1 MMHHLLNIDDPE
13 SGTSTGIALFNLG
26 FRPFF
31 LLAGIAAVILVPLW
45 IFAYTEG
52 QIRFDYYTPL
62 YWHGHE
68 MLFGYT
74 VAVIAGFLLTAVRN
88 WTDLPTPGGNALAGL
103 VLLWLAG
110 RIAPF
115 AAGLLP
121 HGIIAALD
129 IMFLPVLAVTLA
141 IPLLRKRQTHNLVF
155 LLVLAALTIANVLV
169 HLQLLGLSRDTA
181 KTGLLLAVYL
191 VVVLIAILGGRVIP
205 FFTERGIAG
214 AVTRKWKSV
223 EYLCLG
229 SLVGLILLDLAH
241 APPLALVVCAVLAAV
256 AHGMRLF
263 GWYQKRIW
271 TVPLLWVL
279 HAGYGWLVTG
289 FILAALA
296 SAGVV
301 NPALAIHAFTA
312 GAIGTLTLGMMAR
325 VSLGHTGRAL
335 RVGPAM
341 TAAFLLVNLAAVT
354 RVFLPAI
361 NPGHYIAWLILAA
374 VLWSTAFTVFVIHY
388 SGVLIRPRIDGRPG

>member
-1 MMHHLLNIDDPE
+1 MNIDDPE
-13 SGTSTGIALFNLG
+13 SGSSTGIALFNLG

-45 IFAYTEG
+45 IFAYTGG
-52 QIRFDYYTPL
+52 QIGFDYYTPL
-62 YWHGHE
+62 YWHSHE

-88 WTDLPTPGGNALAGL
+88 WTDLPTPGGKALAGL
-103 VLLWLAG
+103 VLLWLTG

-121 HGIIAALD
+121 HWIIAALD
-129 IMFLPVLAVTLA
+129 IAFLPVLAVTLA
-141 IPLLRKRQTHNLVF
+141 IPLVRRRQTHNLVF
-155 LLVLAALTIANVLV
+155 LLVLAALTLTNVLV

-181 KTGLLLAVYL
+181 KTGLVLAVYL

-214 AVTRKWKSV
+214 AVTRRWKSV
-223 EYLCLG
+223 EYLCFG

-241 APPLALVVCAVLAAV
+241 APPLALVVCAVLAAL

-263 GWYQKRIW
+263 GWYQKQVW
-271 TVPLLWVL
+271 SVPLLWVL
-279 HAGYGWLVTG
+279 HTGYGWLVAG
-289 FILAALA
+289 FILTALA
-296 SAGVV
+296 TAGAA
-301 NPALAIHAFTA
+301 NPALALHAFTA
-312 GAIGTLTLGMMAR
+312 GGIGTLTLGMMAR

-341 TAAFLLVNLAAVT
+341 TEAFVLVNLAAVA

-361 NPGHYIAWLILAA
+361 NPDHYIAWLILAA
-374 VLWSTAFTVFVIHY
+374 IFWSTAFTVFVIY
-388 SGVLIRPRIDGRPG
+388 YAGVLMRPRIDGRPG